1 MRLAFLLLVLSLQIN
16 FAGGQDLN
24 KKYAISV
31 SPEGENSCVMTNGQ
45 AGFWY
50 ANINNAPQ
58 LSHMGWTI
66 FEKKVLKSYELFDS
80 NNDIVA
86 KGEAD
91 SIRLSFDG
99 IRYYYSAVDYQML
112 LADSL
117 NLLMWRFS
125 KALQP
130 FVVQLQFPSML
141 QNIKLTKI
149 NKKIFRL
156 SWGQANNNSK
166 TPGII
171 YLLTNTTFQPRLINK
186 HGLVVDFNSGKKDFF
201 LYASADLKKT
211 SFLEKN
217 IIKNGQKFIDA
228 KRMMRT
234 DLLKNSEF
242 ICSDDTLTKAA
253 AWAKVSINDLIMK
266 QSGSG
271 IFAGL
276 PWFNNYWGR
285 DTFIS
290 FGGAIYVNGR
300 FNTGRE
306 ILQNFSQWQN
316 SDNASRLYGRIP
328 NRVTLSDIIYNTADG
343 TPWFLYQMMNYLEY
357 GGNLSDIDNFYDVLE
372 KAIEGALA
380 NFTDENGFLYHDDAD
395 TWMDA
400 KGANGAWSPRGNRA
414 VEIQILWIRAL
425 ELGIKLAEHEKKEH
439 QLQQWQGVL
448 RQVKKNFVT
457 YFWNTEGLYDHLNSD
472 GSPDM
477 QIRPNQL
484 FAVSLDDEN
493 ILTPGQQEILTRNV
507 FEKMTFPYGVASL
520 YPFDE
525 NFHPWHH
532 YEPFYVQDAAYH
544 NGIVWTWL
552 SGPMITALAKFNQSA
567 NILTMFKDISQQI
580 LKRGAV
586 GTQSELLD
594 ALPLLGKTYPNLSG
608 TVSQAWN
615 LAEFNR
621 NIHEDFMGVKPR
633 LLENKIIISPILNQ
647 DITWAKI
654 KQNFGNG
661 GKLLF
666 DYNKDGEEVDF
677 NIKWQGSKGLMAEF
691 IPPGAQEGNIQF
703 YLEPS
708 FLYQISVKYYND
720 RIEASLGENNYH
732 FKVNMDKAWSFA
744 KPLLDVTLNSLRG
757 PDWALLSNDDI
768 SFYKEAKLILSASD
782 PERDVNLYKYPL
794 NPIFREGISD
804 ILSFKIFEDRDK
816 YFFNVKMKH
825 LVDTGNKPY
834 LGYDLTFLAILLNV
848 HEKSEIKSRAL
859 NRNSG
864 FVFKQNELADY
875 ILFSGNGLLL
885 QDGKSQNVLCEYRPV
900 SGSFAPGDTSSGL
913 IRFAIPKKYLKKIN
927 PLEKIVV
934 LSGVLDDHGG
944 DGVGEFRSIGVG
956 NAKTWSGGG
965 KKSTA
970 DKRNY
975 YDELK
980 ILPKIK

>member
-1 MRLAFLLLVLSLQIN
+1 MRLAFLLMVLLLQIN
-16 FAGGQDLN
+16 FTAGQDLN
-24 KKYAISV
+24 KKYTISI

-50 ANINNAPQ
+50 SNVNNTSQ

-66 FEKKVLKSYELFDS
+66 FENKILNSYELCDS
-80 NNDIVA
+80 NNEIFA
-86 KGEAD
+86 KREAD
-91 SIRLSFDG
+91 SITLSFDG
-99 IRYYYSAVDYQML
+99 IRYYYSAFDYQML

-117 NLLMWRFS
+117 NLLMWRFF

-130 FVVQLQFPSML
+130 FVIRLEFPSTL
-141 QNIKLTKI
+141 RNIELTKI
-149 NKKIFRL
+149 NKKIYSL
-156 SWGQANNNSK
+156 SWDQESK
-166 TPGII
+166 DSNTPGLI
-171 YLLTNTTFQPRLINK
+171 YLLTNTAFQPRLTKK
-186 HGLVVDFNSGKKDFF
+186 HNLVVDFNSGKMDFF
-201 LYASADLKKT
+201 LFAAGDFKKA
-211 SFLEKN
+211 SFLENN

-228 KRMMRT
+228 KITKRT
-234 DLLKNSEF
+234 NLLENSEF
-242 ICSDDTLTKAA
+242 KCSDDTLTKAV

-290 FGGAIYVNGR
+290 FGGAIFVNGR
-300 FNTGRE
+300 FSTGRK
-306 ILQNFSQWQN
+306 ILQNFSKWQN

-357 GGNLSDIDNFYDVLE
+357 GGNLADIENFYVVVE

-400 KGANGAWSPRGNRA
+400 KGASGAWSPRGNRA

-425 ELGIKLAEHEKKEH
+425 ELGIKLAQHEKNEH

-448 RQVKKNFVT
+448 RQVKKNFAA
-457 YFWNTEGLYDHLNSD
+457 YFWNQEGLYDHLNSD

-484 FAVSLDDEN
+484 FAVSLDDDN
-493 ILTPGQQEILTRNV
+493 ILTPRQQEILTRNV

-520 YPFDE
+520 YPFDK

-532 YEPFYVQDAAYH
+532 YKTFYVQDAAYH

-594 ALPLLGKTYPNLSG
+594 ALPRLGKVYPNLSG
-608 TVSQAWN
+608 TVTQAWN

-621 NIHEDFMGVKPR
+621 NVHEDFMGVRPR
-633 LLENKIIISPILNQ
+633 LLDNKIIISPILNQ

-661 GKLLF
+661 GKLFF
-666 DYNKDGEEVDF
+666 DYNRDGEDVDF
-677 NIKWQGSKGLMAEF
+677 NIKWQGDKGIMVEF
-691 IPPGAQEGNIQF
+691 IPPKAQEGNIQF

-708 FLYQISVKYYND
+708 LVYQISIKYHND

-732 FKVNMDKAWSFA
+732 FKVAMDKAWSFA
-744 KPLLDVTLNSLRG
+744 KPLLDVTLKSLRG
-757 PDWALLSNDDI
+757 PDWPLLSNGDI
-768 SFYKEAKLILSASD
+768 SFKPDANLVVSASD
-782 PERDVNLYKYPL
+782 PERDDNLYKYPS
-794 NPIFREGISD
+794 NPIFKEGISD
-804 ILSFKIFEDRDK
+804 ILSVKIFEDRDK
-816 YFFNVKMKH
+816 YSFKIKMKN

-834 LGYDLTFLAILLNV
+834 LGYDLTYLAILLNV
-848 HEKSEIKSRAL
+848 HENSEIKSRSL

-885 QDGKSQNVLCEYRPV
+885 LDGKNQRELCEYRPV
-900 SGSFAPGDTSSGL
+900 FGSFAPGDTSGGL
-913 IRFAIPKKYLKKIN
+913 IRFAIPKKYLKKIK

-944 DGVGEFRSIGVG
+944 DSVGEFRSIVVG
-956 NAKTWSGGG
+956 KAKTWSGGG